1 MMRRRR
7 WRGDA
12 GLLPG
17 ETDIEGIWRQHFE
30 RRARWAGNDAE
41 RSGWSAEGLAARLAA
56 FENLLP
62 ELVPA
67 SGAAVLDL
75 GCGAGTYTALLAGK
89 GYRVT
94 ALDYSYPMVER
105 AAHASRVPARFTV
118 ADGHRAPLRT
128 ASFDLV
134 LCIGV
139 LQFSAN
145 PALLIGE
152 AARLVKPGG
161 TLLIETLN
169 RVHFVVPAIKLL
181 ELTGLRSPSPVWR
194 HSSATVE
201 DCLDSAGIERI
212 GRVNIYV
219 LPTGDGLQA
228 DAVRAATRSLRRLP
242 TLRRFAVSAIWWHG
256 RKRVTGTA
264 REASGAVA

>member
-1 MMRRRR
+1 MMRRRW
-7 WRGDA
+7 WRTDTGV
-12 GLLPG
+12 LPR
-17 ETDIEGIWRQHFE
+17 ETVMEGIWRLHFE

-41 RSGWSAEGLAARLAA
+41 RSGWSADGLAARLAA

-75 GCGAGTYTALLAGK
+75 GCGAATYTALLASK

-94 ALDYSYPMVER
+94 ALDYSFPTVQR
-105 AAHASRVPARFTV
+105 AAHGSRARARFAV

-139 LQFSAN
+139 LQFSGN

-161 TLLIETLN
+161 ALLIETLN

-194 HSSATVE
+194 HSVVTVE
-201 DCLDSAGIERI
+201 ESLHAAGIERT
-212 GRVNIYV
+212 GRLDIYV
-219 LPTGDGLQA
+219 LPTGDGYPA

-242 TLRRFAVSAIWWHG
+242 PLRRFAVSAIWWYG
-256 RKRVTGTA
+256 RKR
-264 REASGAVA
+264 